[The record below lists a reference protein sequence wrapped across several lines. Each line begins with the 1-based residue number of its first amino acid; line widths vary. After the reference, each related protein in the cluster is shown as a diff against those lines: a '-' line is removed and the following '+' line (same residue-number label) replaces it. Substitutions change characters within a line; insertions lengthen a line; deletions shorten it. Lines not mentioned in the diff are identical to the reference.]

1 MKINDIRESFLSYFE
16 DNDHKRVQSSSLV
29 PLNDPTLMFS
39 NSGMVQ
45 FKNVFTGLESR
56 NYSRAVTS
64 QKCIRAGGKHNDL
77 ENVGYTLRHH
87 TFFEMLGNFSFGD
100 YFKEDAIYYAW
111 NFITKELSI
120 SPDKLYVTIYHDDE
134 QAYDAWKKISG
145 FSDNKIIRISTKDNF
160 WSMGDTGP
168 CGPCSE
174 IFYDH
179 GESFKG
185 KPPSELD
192 ETEDRF
198 VEIWNLVFMQ
208 YEQINEQKRIDLPKP
223 SIDTGMGIERIAAV
237 LQGTNDNYEVDAIKR
252 IIENSIDLTGNNN
265 VNFSSSHRVIA
276 DHLRASCFLIA
287 DGVLP
292 SNEGRGYVL
301 RRIMRRAMRHVH
313 LLKYNDTLMFKLVPT
328 LLDEMKEA
336 YPELIQANSLI
347 SETLKYEELKFKKL
361 LERGMSQLNEESSE
375 LNEGDTLSGASAFKL
390 YDTYGFPIDLTQD
403 ILKSKNINVDT
414 EEFENK
420 LEQQRDLARS
430 SWSGSGDSETEKIW
444 FELNAK
450 FSPTEFLGYSINET
464 ESKVISIISNGK
476 ECKTLRSS
484 ESGTLILNQT
494 VFYAESG
501 GQIGDQ
507 GKIFGK
513 DFIFQVNDT
522 KKNGN
527 LILHIGTII
536 EGEISTNDQVKC
548 LINEERRNNCRSY
561 HSATHILHQA
571 LRDELG
577 NHVAQKGSLVSHD
590 KLRFDFSHHLAL
602 SQNEINAVELKIN
615 KVINNATDVSTK
627 LMSPEDAI
635 KEGALALFG
644 EKYTDEVRVVSIGE
658 LNNKTYSIELCG
670 GTHVNNTS
678 EIGKVKLISESSAA
692 SGIRRIE
699 ALRGNDLAKYNEA
712 INSKKQQSD
721 IKKEELKKSNEILM
735 SNLSKIKEEI
745 DNQIKSKD
753 YNRVVLLYCENIKSN
768 ELRPLVDYS
777 KKAQQNNGIVVLCS
791 KNQEKLSFVV
801 GVTKNL
807 TDLIGAD
814 EIAKYA
820 SSISNGK
827 GGGGR
832 KDFAQSGGFAIN
844 QKSQTDKIHKFII
857 DKLD

>member
-1 MKINDIRESFLSYFE
+1 MKIKDIRESFLSYFE

-56 NYSRAVTS
+56 DYSRAVTS

-100 YFKEDAIYYAW
+100 YFKEDAIHYAW

-120 SPDKLYVTIYHDDE
+120 SPDRLYVTIYHDDE

-208 YEQINEQKRIDLPKP
+208 YEQINEEERIDLPKP

-252 IIENSIDLTGNNN
+252 IIENSIELTGNND

-414 EEFENK
+414 EEFEDK
-420 LEQQRDLARS
+420 LEQQRNLARS
-430 SWSGSGDSETEKIW
+430 SWSGSGDSKTEKIW

-450 FSPTEFLGYSINET
+450 LNPTEFLGYSVNKT
-464 ESKVISIISNGK
+464 ESAVISIISNGK
-476 ECKTLRSS
+476 ECKKLKIS

-507 GKIFGK
+507 GKIFGN
-513 DFIFQVNDT
+513 DFTFQVNDT
-522 KKNGN
+522 KKKGN
-527 LILHIGTII
+527 LILHIGTIT
-536 EGEISTNDQVKC
+536 EGKINKNDQVKC
-548 LINEERRNNCRSY
+548 HINEERRNNCRSY

-577 NHVAQKGSLVSHD
+577 GHVAQKGSLVSHD
-590 KLRFDFSHHLAL
+590 KLRFDFSHHLAM

-615 KVINNATDVSTK
+615 KVINKATDVSTK

-699 ALRGNDLAKYNEA
+699 AVRGNDLAKYNES

-735 SNLSKIKEEI
+735 SNLSTIKEEI

-753 YNRVVLLYCENIKSN
+753 YNRIVLQYCENIKSN

-791 KNQEKLSFVV
+791 KNEEKLSFVV
-801 GVTKNL
+801 GVTENL

-832 KDFAQSGGFAIN
+832 KDFAQSGGIAMD
-844 QKSQTDKIHKFII
+844 QKSQRDKIYKFII

>member
-1 MKINDIRESFLSYFE
+1 
-16 DNDHKRVQSSSLV
+16 
-29 PLNDPTLMFS
+29 
-39 NSGMVQ
+39 
-45 FKNVFTGLESR
+45 
-56 NYSRAVTS
+56 
-64 QKCIRAGGKHNDL
+64 
-77 ENVGYTLRHH
+77 
-87 TFFEMLGNFSFGD
+87 
-100 YFKEDAIYYAW
+100 
-111 NFITKELSI
+111 
-120 SPDKLYVTIYHDDE
+120 
-134 QAYDAWKKISG
+134 
-145 FSDNKIIRISTKDNF
+145 
-160 WSMGDTGP
+160 
-168 CGPCSE
+168 
-174 IFYDH
+174 
-179 GESFKG
+179 
-185 KPPSELD
+185 
-192 ETEDRF
+192 
-198 VEIWNLVFMQ
+198 
-208 YEQINEQKRIDLPKP
+208 
-223 SIDTGMGIERIAAV
+223 
-237 LQGTNDNYEVDAIKR
+237 
-252 IIENSIDLTGNNN
+252 
-265 VNFSSSHRVIA
+265 
-276 DHLRASCFLIA
+276 
-287 DGVLP
+287 
-292 SNEGRGYVL
+292 
-301 RRIMRRAMRHVH
+301 
-313 LLKYNDTLMFKLVPT
+313 
-328 LLDEMKEA
+328 MKEA

-414 EEFENK
+414 EEFEDK
-420 LEQQRDLARS
+420 LEQQRNLARS
-430 SWSGSGDSETEKIW
+430 NWSGSGDSKTEKIW

-450 FSPTEFLGYSINET
+450 LNPTEFLGYSVNET
-464 ESKVISIISNGK
+464 ESAVISIISNGK
-476 ECKTLRSS
+476 ECKTLKSS

-507 GKIFGK
+507 GKIFGN
-513 DFIFQVNDT
+513 DFTFQVNDT
-522 KKNGN
+522 KKKGN
-527 LILHIGTII
+527 LILHIGTIT
-536 EGEISTNDQVKC
+536 EGKINKNDQVKC
-548 LINEERRNNCRSY
+548 HINEERRNNCRSY

-577 NHVAQKGSLVSHD
+577 GHVAQKGSLVSHD
-590 KLRFDFSHHLAL
+590 KLRFDFSHHLAM

-615 KVINNATDVSTK
+615 KVINKATDVSTK

-699 ALRGNDLAKYNEA
+699 AVRGNDLAKYNES

-735 SNLSKIKEEI
+735 SNLSTIKEEI
-745 DNQIKSKD
+745 DSQIKSKD
-753 YNRVVLLYCENIKSN
+753 YNRVVFQYCENIKSN

-791 KNQEKLSFVV
+791 KNEEKLSFVV
-801 GVTKNL
+801 GVTENL
-807 TDLIGAD
+807 TNLIGAD

-832 KDFAQSGGFAIN
+832 KDFAQSGGIAMD
-844 QKSQTDKIHKFII
+844 QKSQRDKIYKFII

>member
-1 MKINDIRESFLSYFE
+1 MKIKDIRESFLSYFE

-56 NYSRAVTS
+56 DYSRAVTS

-100 YFKEDAIYYAW
+100 YFKEDAIHYAW

-120 SPDKLYVTIYHDDE
+120 SPDRLYVTIYHDDE

-208 YEQINEQKRIDLPKP
+208 YEQINEGKRIDLPKP

-252 IIENSIDLTGNNN
+252 IIENSIELTGNND

-403 ILKSKNINVDT
+403 ILKSKNIKVDT
-414 EEFENK
+414 EEFEDK
-420 LEQQRDLARS
+420 LEQQRNLARS
-430 SWSGSGDSETEKIW
+430 SWSGSGDSKTEKIW

-450 FSPTEFLGYSINET
+450 LNPTEFLGYSVNET
-464 ESKVISIISNGK
+464 ESAVISIISNGK
-476 ECKTLRSS
+476 ECKRLKSS

-507 GKIFGK
+507 GKIFGN
-513 DFIFQVNDT
+513 DFTFQVNDT
-522 KKNGN
+522 KKKGN
-527 LILHIGTII
+527 LILHIGTIT
-536 EGEISTNDQVKC
+536 EGIINKNDQVKC
-548 LINEERRNNCRSY
+548 HINEERRNNCRSY

-577 NHVAQKGSLVSHD
+577 GHVAQKGSLVSHD
-590 KLRFDFSHHLAL
+590 KLRFDFSHHLAM

-615 KVINNATDVSTK
+615 KVINKATDVSTK

-678 EIGKVKLISESSAA
+678 EIGRVKLISESSAA

-699 ALRGNDLAKYNEA
+699 AVRGNDLEKYNES

-735 SNLSKIKEEI
+735 SNLSTIKDEI
-745 DNQIKSKD
+745 DSQIKSKD
-753 YNRVVLLYCENIKSN
+753 YKRVVFQYCENIKSN

-777 KKAQQNNGIVVLCS
+777 KKAQQNNGIIVLCS
-791 KNQEKLSFVV
+791 KNEEKLSFVV
-801 GVTKNL
+801 GVTENL
-807 TDLIGAD
+807 IDLIGAD

-832 KDFAQSGGFAIN
+832 KDFAQSGGIAID
-844 QKSQTDKIHKFII
+844 QKSQRDKIYKFII

>member
-1 MKINDIRESFLSYFE
+1 MKIKDIRESFLSYFE

-56 NYSRAVTS
+56 DYSRAVTS

-100 YFKEDAIYYAW
+100 YFKEDAIHYAW

-120 SPDKLYVTIYHDDE
+120 SPDRLYVTIYHDDE

-208 YEQINEQKRIDLPKP
+208 YEQINEEKRIDLPKP

-252 IIENSIDLTGNNN
+252 IIENSIELTGNND

-414 EEFENK
+414 EEFEDK
-420 LEQQRDLARS
+420 LEQQRNLARS
-430 SWSGSGDSETEKIW
+430 SWSGSGDSKTEKIW

-450 FSPTEFLGYSINET
+450 LNPTEFLGYSVNET
-464 ESKVISIISNGK
+464 ESAVISIISNGK
-476 ECKTLRSS
+476 ECKTLKSS

-507 GKIFGK
+507 GKIFGN
-513 DFIFQVNDT
+513 DFTFQVNDT
-522 KKNGN
+522 KKKGN
-527 LILHIGTII
+527 LILHIGTIT
-536 EGEISTNDQVKC
+536 EGKINKNDQVKC
-548 LINEERRNNCRSY
+548 HINEERRNNCRSY

-577 NHVAQKGSLVSHD
+577 GHVAQKGSLVSHD
-590 KLRFDFSHHLAL
+590 KLRFDFSHHLAM

-615 KVINNATDVSTK
+615 KVINKATDVSTK

-699 ALRGNDLAKYNEA
+699 AVRGNDLAKYNES

-735 SNLSKIKEEI
+735 SNLSTIKEEI
-745 DNQIKSKD
+745 DSQIKSKN
-753 YNRVVLLYCENIKSN
+753 YNRVIFQYCENIKSN

-791 KNQEKLSFVV
+791 KNDEKLSFVV
-801 GVTKNL
+801 GVTENL

-832 KDFAQSGGFAIN
+832 KDFAQSGGIAMD
-844 QKSQTDKIHKFII
+844 QKSQRDKIYKFII

>member
-1 MKINDIRESFLSYFE
+1 MKIKDIRESFLSYFE

-56 NYSRAVTS
+56 DYSRAVTS

-100 YFKEDAIYYAW
+100 YFKEDAIHYAW

-120 SPDKLYVTIYHDDE
+120 SPDRLYVTIYHDDE

-208 YEQINEQKRIDLPKP
+208 YEQINEEKRIDLPKP

-252 IIENSIDLTGNNN
+252 IIENSIELTGNND

-414 EEFENK
+414 EEFEDK
-420 LEQQRDLARS
+420 LEQQRNLARS
-430 SWSGSGDSETEKIW
+430 SWSGSGDSKTEKIW

-450 FSPTEFLGYSINET
+450 LNPTEFLGYSVNET
-464 ESKVISIISNGK
+464 ESTVISIISNGK
-476 ECKTLRSS
+476 ECKTLKSS
-484 ESGTLILNQT
+484 ELGTLILNQT

-507 GKIFGK
+507 GKIFGN

-522 KKNGN
+522 KKKGN

-536 EGEISTNDQVKC
+536 EGKINKNDQVKC
-548 LINEERRNNCRSY
+548 HINEERRNNCRSY

-577 NHVAQKGSLVSHD
+577 GHVAQKGSLVSHD
-590 KLRFDFSHHLAL
+590 KLRFDFSHHLAM

-615 KVINNATDVSTK
+615 KVINKATDVSTK

-678 EIGKVKLISESSAA
+678 EIGKVKLINESSAA

-699 ALRGNDLAKYNEA
+699 AVRGNDLAKYNEF

-735 SNLSKIKEEI
+735 SNLSTIKEEI
-745 DNQIKSKD
+745 DSQIKSKD
-753 YNRVVLLYCENIKSN
+753 YNRVVFQFCENIKSN

-791 KNQEKLSFVV
+791 KNEEKLSFVV
-801 GVTKNL
+801 GVTENL

-832 KDFAQSGGFAIN
+832 KDFAQSGGSCN
-844 QKSQTDKIHKFII
+844 GSKKSKG
-857 DKLD
+857 